1 MSELADLTLRRCA
14 DGYRRGDFSSE
25 EVTRAVLGRIAS
37 VEPAVRAYL
46 RVDAGAALAAARRAD
61 REAPAPDAR
70 PALWGA
76 PLALKDNLCT
86 RGVPTT
92 CASRILEGFVPP
104 YDAAVVERLRA
115 AGAVFLGKTN
125 LDEFAMGSS
134 TENSA
139 FGATR
144 NPWDTATIPGGSS
157 GGSAAAVAAGECL
170 AALGSDTGGS
180 IRQPA
185 ACCGIAGLKP
195 TYGRVSRYGLVA
207 FASSLDQIGPMARS
221 VEDCAILL
229 EGIAGHDPRDSTS
242 VPAPVPPY
250 AERLGDGR
258 LDGLTVGLV
267 REFFAAG
274 LEADVERAV
283 REALRT
289 LEGRGARVREVSL
302 PHGKHSV
309 AVYYILA
316 TAEASSNLARYDGVK
331 YGRRA
336 AGARDLLEQYCRS
349 RAEGFGPEVRRRIM
363 LGTYALSSGY
373 YDAYYRKAQQ
383 VRTLILEDF
392 TAAFREVD
400 LLAGPTAPTAAFR
413 VGEKSDDPLQ
423 MYLSDIF
430 TISVNLAG
438 VPGLSLPCG
447 FTAGGLPIGLQLIAP
462 AFGEETLLRAGH
474 AYQLATDW
482 HTRQPPVVRNSGG
495 AA

>member
-1 MSELADLTLRRCA
+1 MSDLADLGLRQFA
-14 DGYRRGDFSSE
+14 DGLRRGDFTSE
-25 EVTRAVLGRIAS
+25 QVTRAALERIGRL
-37 VEPAVRAYL
+37 EPAVHAYL
-46 RVDAGAALAAARRAD
+46 RVDGEGALEAARRAD
-61 REAPAPDAR
+61 RGTGDLERR

-76 PLALKDNLCT
+76 PIALKDNLCT

-92 CASRILEGFVPP
+92 CASRILERFVPP
-104 YDAAVVERLRA
+104 YDATVVAKLRE

-144 NPWDTATIPGGSS
+144 NPWDPATIPGGSS

-185 ACCGIAGLKP
+185 ACCGVSGLKP
-195 TYGRVSRYGLVA
+195 TYGLVSRYGLVA

-221 VEDCAILL
+221 VEDCALLL
-229 EGIAGHDPRDSTS
+229 EAIAGHDPLDSTS
-242 VPAPVPPY
+242 VPGPVPPY
-250 AERLGDGR
+250 AAALGDGR
-258 LDGLTVGLV
+258 LEGVRVGVV

-274 LEADVERAV
+274 LDADVERAV
-283 REALRT
+283 REAVRA
-289 LEGRGARVREVSL
+289 LEGAGARVREVSL

-331 YGRRA
+331 YGHRA
-336 AGARDLLEQYCRS
+336 AGARDLIEQYR
-349 RAEGFGPEVRRRIM
+349 RTRTEGFGPEVRRRIM

-383 VRTLILEDF
+383 VRTLILNDF
-392 TAAFREVD
+392 AAAFRDVD
-400 LLAGPTAPTAAFR
+400 VLAGPTAPTAAFR
-413 VGEKSDDPLQ
+413 IGEKSDDPLQ

-438 VPGLSLPCG
+438 VPGLSVPCG
-447 FTAGGLPIGLQLIAP
+447 FTAAGLPVGLQLIGP
-462 AFGEETLLRAGH
+462 AFGEQTLLRVGH

-482 HTRQPPVVRNSGG
+482 HTKRPPLVADAGG